1 MAQVPTE
8 GSTAELSGTFGKIG
22 PYRVLKRLGAG
33 GMGEVFLAYDE
44 RLDRQVAI
52 KRIRSDAG
60 ASPDRRERFRRE
72 ARVAAQLNHPAL
84 VQIYDVLAEGD
95 VSYIVMEYVE
105 GTNLRQLLEEEP
117 LTVDEAV
124 VVARDVAAGLA
135 EAHRQGI
142 VHRDLKSEN
151 ILVAPS
157 GHAKIS
163 DFGIAKSLLKGT
175 EEPLT
180 ALGHVIGTYRAM
192 SPEQARG
199 EEVDH
204 RSDLFSL
211 GVLLYESLT
220 GKSPF
225 EAGNELATIHRIIR
239 DRQTPAR
246 EVVPAVP
253 AELSEL
259 VDRLLRKDPG
269 LRPQDTGEVL
279 RELEALGPK
288 GSGSGSGLGPGLGNG
303 VSADRTLVEPAL
315 PLRSPSRTGQT
326 GKGTFAPAR
335 APLRIAAALLVLVAA
350 SVAAYLSLHR
360 PAAALYVAVL
370 PPKVDPIDND
380 SDKNLELPQLLASG
394 VRSSLVRA
402 LASLDGVSPKAT
414 EDVAGTSGSA
424 IQVARAVAADEV
436 VVPRLSCHAATCR
449 ITLDRIRGKD
459 GVLLG
464 SESFEVPRDN
474 PYLAARAA
482 ANQLRRIYP
491 EYGLRPHDP
500 GLDVSR
506 EDFMEFLRLR
516 QRFEDRR
523 EASLAPILEG
533 LAALRSRSP
542 RFLDAYLLEA
552 VVARNQFLTS
562 RDPRDLAHALEL
574 AQEARDLAPDDPQ
587 PLFTRFVVALDGGQL
602 ATAEQ
607 ALGDLERLMPGDPA
621 VLEYRAQLLYTRGQ
635 AREAI
640 AAMQEAVRQ
649 RPSWKRLYK
658 LAFFQQQQ
666 GETEGARLTLRRLL
680 ATLPGNLDG
689 LSLLASLELM
699 SGDARRAVQLYGE
712 IVRRSPGLTEISN
725 LGLAYFVL
733 GNYAEAAK
741 VFRRAAAQA
750 PGNALVLLNLA
761 DSTLLAGRQ
770 AEAAG
775 IYRRIVELI
784 AQDPAAAS
792 NPQYLT
798 VKGQALAHLGD
809 GPGAVT
815 AVQEAF
821 ARAPNS
827 ASVAYEASLI
837 YALLSEDNSALVNAK
852 KALELGYEPRWFG
865 FPWFARLRT
874 HPDLQALLSRTG
886 KVNTPLNTPLNTPPS
901 RP

>member
-1 MAQVPTE
+1 MAQIPTE
-8 GSTAELSGTFGKIG
+8 GSTAELSGTLGKIG

-52 KRIRSDAG
+52 KRIRSDAS
-60 ASPDRRERFRRE
+60 ASSDRRERFRRE

-84 VQIYDVLAEGD
+84 VQIYDVLAEGA
-95 VSYIVMEYVE
+95 VNYIVMEYVE

-151 ILVAPS
+151 ILVTPS

-163 DFGIAKSLLKGT
+163 DFGIAKSLLKGA

-180 ALGHVIGTYRAM
+180 ALGHVMGTYRAM

-225 EAGNELATIHRIIR
+225 EAENELATIHRIVR
-239 DRQTPAR
+239 DPQTPVR

-288 GSGSGSGLGPGLGNG
+288 ATGSGVGIG
-303 VSADRTLVEPAL
+303 VDTEISAYINADQTLAEPVR
-315 PLRSPSRTGQT
+315 PLRSSSRTRQT
-326 GKGTFAPAR
+326 GTGTFAPAR
-335 APLRIAAALLVLVAA
+335 APLRIAAALLVLIAA
-350 SVAAYLSLHR
+350 SVAAYLALHR

-370 PPKVDPIDND
+370 PPKVEPLGND
-380 SDKNLELPQLLASG
+380 LELPQLLASG

-424 IQVARAVAADEV
+424 VQVARAVAADEV
-436 VVPRLSCHAATCR
+436 VVPRLACHAATCR
-449 ITLDRIRGKD
+449 ITLDRIRGTD

-506 EDFMEFLRLR
+506 EDFTEFLRLR

-533 LAALRSRSP
+533 LAALRGRSP

-562 RDPRDLAHALEL
+562 RDPRDLAHALEM

-666 GETEGARLTLRRLL
+666 GKTEDARLTLRRLL

-712 IVRRSPGLTEISN
+712 IVRRSPGLTEIGN

-837 YALLSEDNSALVNAK
+837 YALLGEDNSALVNAR
-852 KALELGYEPRWFG
+852 KALELGYEPRWFA
-865 FPWFARLRT
+865 FPWFDRLRT
-874 HPDLQALLSRTG
+874 HPELQALLSR
-886 KVNTPLNTPLNTPPS
+886 KEPVNAPLDTP
-901 RP
+901 

>member
-151 ILVAPS
+151 ILVTPS

-225 EAGNELATIHRIIR
+225 QAENELATIHRIIR

-288 GSGSGSGLGPGLGNG
+288 GSGTGFGNG
-303 VSADRTLVEPAL
+303 VNGVSTDETLAEPVR

-326 GKGTFAPAR
+326 ATGTFAPAR
-335 APLRIAAALLVLVAA
+335 APLRIAAALLVLIAG
-350 SVAAYLSLHR
+350 SVAAYMALHR

-380 SDKNLELPQLLASG
+380 LDKNLELSLLLASG

-424 IQVARAVAADEV
+424 VQVARAVAADEV

-506 EDFMEFLRLR
+506 EDFTELLRLR
-516 QRFEDRR
+516 QRFEQRR
-523 EASLAPILEG
+523 ESSLAPILEG
-533 LAALRSRSP
+533 LAAIRGRSP

-562 RDPRDLAHALEL
+562 RDARDLAHALEL
-574 AQEARDLAPDDPQ
+574 AQEARDLAPTDPQ
-587 PLFTRFVVALDGGQL
+587 PLFTKFAVALDGGQL

-607 ALGDLERLMPGDPA
+607 ALGDLERLTPGDPA

-666 GETEGARLTLRRLL
+666 GETAGARLTLRRLL

-689 LSLLASLELM
+689 LSLLANLELT

-712 IVRRSPGLTEISN
+712 IVRRSPGLTEIGN

-741 VFRRAAAQA
+741 VFRRAAEQA

-792 NPQYLT
+792 DPQYLT

-837 YALLSEDNSALVNAK
+837 YALLGEDNSALVNARR
-852 KALELGYEPRWFG
+852 ALELGYEPRWFA
-865 FPWFARLRT
+865 FPWFDRLRA
-874 HPDLQALLSRTG
+874 HPELQALLSRTG
-886 KVNTPLNTPLNTPPS
+886 RVATPS

>member
-1 MAQVPTE
+1 MAQIPTE
-8 GSTAELSGTFGKIG
+8 GSTAELSGSFGKIG

-95 VSYIVMEYVE
+95 VNYIVMEYVQ

-124 VVARDVAAGLA
+124 VIARDVAAGLA

-151 ILVAPS
+151 ILVTPS

-163 DFGIAKSLLKGT
+163 DFGIAKSLLKGA

-180 ALGHVIGTYRAM
+180 ALGHVIGTYRSM

-225 EAGNELATIHRIIR
+225 KAENELATIQRIVR
-239 DRQTPAR
+239 DPQTPVR

-253 AELSEL
+253 AVLSEL
-259 VDRLLRKDPG
+259 VDHLLRKDPR
-269 LRPQDTGEVL
+269 LRPQDTDEVVQA
-279 RELEALGPK
+279 LEALGPK
-288 GSGSGSGLGPGLGNG
+288 GTGSGSGTGFGTGFDNG
-303 VSADRTLVEPAL
+303 VSADRTLAEPVH
-315 PLRSPSRTGQT
+315 PLRSHSPTGQT

-335 APLRIAAALLVLVAA
+335 FPLRIAAALLVLVAA

-370 PPKVDPIDND
+370 PPKVDPLGNVEKDP
-380 SDKNLELPQLLASG
+380 ELPRLLASG

-506 EDFMEFLRLR
+506 EDFTELLRLR
-516 QRFEDRR
+516 QRFEERR
-523 EASLAPILEG
+523 DSSLAPILEG
-533 LAALRSRSP
+533 LAAIRGRSP

-562 RDPRDLAHALEL
+562 RDARDLAHALEM
-574 AQEARDLAPDDPQ
+574 AQEAQDLAPADPQ
-587 PLFTRFVVALDGGQL
+587 PLFTKFTVALDGGQL

-607 ALGDLERLMPGDPA
+607 ALGDLERLTPGDPA

-640 AAMQEAVRQ
+640 AAMREAVRQ

-658 LAFFQQQQ
+658 LAFFQQQH
-666 GETEGARLTLRRLL
+666 GETAEARLTLRRLL

-689 LSLLASLELM
+689 LSLLANLELT

-837 YALLSEDNSALVNAK
+837 YALLGEDNSALVNAK
-852 KALELGYEPRWFG
+852 KALELGYEPRWFA
-865 FPWFARLRT
+865 FPWFDRLRT
-874 HPDLQALLSRTG
+874 HPDLQALLSRT
-886 KVNTPLNTPLNTPPS
+886 KQVTASS